1 MPETNKN
8 VQTKITD
15 IYEKYHASVKNFGNY
30 VENSSYIIDTAN
42 NQNFSNISNFLC
54 TAFFKDSTA
63 IENSETELSTEFGN
77 ILIDYCEKGL
87 SHENI
92 LSLLNLVKD
101 YTDELNS
108 IFKEEGK
115 YETINGN
122 DLPTKWKYGYGIN
135 IDKDKTLSTLS
146 SNKYINRLAENAKML
161 YTARYLINAEYMKKL
176 ASIPEGEK
184 DDVNKRNAIYTDI
197 ASKYNYDRLYT
208 ESKKISDIESNF
220 ILNYLIN
227 LIEYNNKP
235 TKYDNAPI
243 QKGSYL
249 YQVGVENTDL
259 SNIDTSSD
267 AFAEYIVKFMN
278 FLEKAAMGAEDA
290 SSSFPKATEI
300 VGLSAINLNEHNIIV
315 ETESGLSVS
324 QVANLGAIESGTSSP
339 IVLNNF
345 IICDYYQNPNSTGKN
360 NIIKIHKKRVA
371 FKLFNKN
378 ELNQYRTNFLNNT
391 LPNNQV
397 IFGYSATSN
406 GYDVSNNFQFI
417 NGNSNLNKDE
427 PNYALGMVIIDDG
440 EETTTF
446 SQIDNYDFSNGN
458 IKMLQATITSD
469 YNNADNA
476 GNLKD
481 FINRMSAIYNGTNFA
496 ENETIE
502 LSQTPISAEYILTAS
517 YTNSDFTLS
526 YLLKDLYLLYDFVN
540 YEKIRS
546 TTMNIIYDFAQP
558 SSQEVIDEN
567 TIISNSDLND
577 VNNQEYLTVIK
588 LTNINLYEYDNE
600 TDREIIKVLRQLLGY
615 KFDSTNINYVGEYG
629 SKEDAGKF
637 LVDIVPS
644 SGQPLTRAT
653 IYILYKE
660 LNNELR
666 TIESSDLNEEL
677 FSAFYVIRE
686 HTLPYTYLNSEFE
699 LYNDERII
707 SSNELE
713 VLKSTYSNPYLA
725 RIAKKYDIISYKYG
739 SLIGYGTND
748 TEINEINEFISL
760 YKETRDYFYKVQ
772 FNKAFA
778 LDELYNVYCLMYIIT
793 FTINRWFTAKIV
805 KNKDI
810 NYYNLTD
817 CKNFFESYGMEDV
830 ADIIMVNEEGIA
842 ISTFFNQL
850 EYCKRVISNYSELAK
865 YKGSKYIIDLLS
877 QIFTDDINFIT
888 VDKYLIF
895 EDLRDN
901 SIKFLSVPYTASNS
915 VNTLNNNISNAE
927 NYYDVTESDIYWNGD
942 SGRNGQYNLPEDVIV
957 DYKISPQSTK
967 YLGLSISTNIS
978 DIYYRTRYS
987 FALFEYLVDC
997 LYSSEV
1003 DATTSLYTI
1012 ISKIYYTVNIGTDT
1026 NMNIATLMQMI
1037 FTLFKEYEMC
1047 NMLISQIN
1055 NENVQTES
1063 TKKTKQQEASTTP
1076 TYFNIN
1082 RKATYETFIENLNK
1096 NGLFKNIHE
1105 FIDFKN
1111 DGVLG
1116 TKGTDVIHNFID
1128 DFYKHNLYYLNN
1140 GSNEVY
1146 VYEPYKP
1153 LDEPSSDEQPFGTPS
1168 YYYFSLKE
1176 LNVTAEDINSEN
1188 GKINKTDGT
1197 ITNPSKP
1204 GDIIYLQTS
1213 TNNVYEPIIPLYLQS
1228 YSNFYSTIS
1237 DTNFF
1242 FNYFKETMSEK
1253 NYSDEDADL
1262 NFVEQLQDI
1271 MKKLSPIIMMNSNNN
1286 VLKTNSEG
1294 VYSEQNAA
1302 ELKKGSWLFN
1312 ARYQY
1317 NKFTNASSDSYSNSD
1332 LYPDDADSGI
1342 GIQTVYDNILS
1353 DMINFPLRYLE
1364 GSWQVSQNTTNNYMF
1379 YNYDVRTFL
1388 DTIFETFYVSEEEP
1402 GIKIYNIDSDG
1413 IVTPIGLQ
1421 NDDNDTGIQISTDK
1435 FFKKFN
1441 FRVNRKNDSGG
1452 NAIGSSLPEILQVI
1466 QYTFGDLYNTRDIT
1480 ADMLKEPDVSIHL
1493 FPDITTTIE
1502 QLQNISS
1509 LISEKINNL
1518 VEALNGFLV
1527 GIDDISVYFNIGENR
1542 NEMIDFIV
1550 ELVKLF
1556 ISYTTY
1562 LYSISAN
1569 NVYDNKYESIPF
1581 TDDYNDTLSNYY
1593 TDDAYYDE
1601 NFKIKIE
1608 TYNDRTEN
1616 L

>member
-42 NQNFSNISNFLC
+42 NQDFSNISNFLC

-92 LSLLNLVKD
+92 LSLLNLVND
-101 YTDELNS
+101 YTFELNK

-146 SNKYINRLAENAKML
+146 SNKYINRLAENAKMI

-176 ASIPEGEK
+176 ASIPAGEK

-197 ASKYNYDRLYT
+197 ASKYNYDRLNT

-235 TKYDNAPI
+235 AKYDNVPI
-243 QKGSYL
+243 HKGSYL
-249 YQVGVENTDL
+249 YQVGVNNTELHD
-259 SNIDTSSD
+259 IDTSSD
-267 AFAEYIVKFMN
+267 AFAIYIVNFMG
-278 FLEKAAMGAEDA
+278 FLKLAAMGDETA
-290 SSSFPKATEI
+290 SSSFPKATES
-300 VGLSAINLNEHNIIV
+300 LSAINLNEHNIIV

-324 QVANLGAIESGTSSP
+324 QVANLGANGSTTTSP

-345 IICDYYQNPNSTGKN
+345 IICDYYQNPNSTGTN

-371 FKLFNKN
+371 FKLFNQN

-397 IFGYSATSN
+397 IFGYSVTNN
-406 GYDVSNNFQFI
+406 GYDVKNNFHFLDSNNNNLNDNNN
-417 NGNSNLNKDE
+417 NGN
-427 PNYALGMVIIDDG
+427 PAYALGMVIIDDG

-446 SQIDNYDFSNGN
+446 SKIDDYDTSNGN

-469 YNNADNA
+469 YNNADKA
-476 GNLKD
+476 DNLKD
-481 FINRMSAIYNGTNFA
+481 FINRMSAIYNGTNFT

-558 SSQEVIDEN
+558 SSQEVINEN

-588 LTNINLYEYDNE
+588 LTNINLYHNNE
-600 TDREIIKVLRQLLGY
+600 TDEEIIKVLNKLLSY
-615 KFDSTNINYVGEYG
+615 KIDSDNINYVGEYG
-629 SKEDAGKF
+629 SEEDAGKF

-739 SLIGYGTND
+739 SLIGYGTDD

-967 YLGLSISTNIS
+967 YLGFE
-978 DIYYRTRYS
+978 
-987 FALFEYLVDC
+987 FA
-997 LYSSEV
+997 
-1003 DATTSLYTI
+1003 
-1012 ISKIYYTVNIGTDT
+1012 
-1026 NMNIATLMQMI
+1026 
-1037 FTLFKEYEMC
+1037 
-1047 NMLISQIN
+1047 
-1055 NENVQTES
+1055 
-1063 TKKTKQQEASTTP
+1063 
-1076 TYFNIN
+1076 
-1082 RKATYETFIENLNK
+1082 
-1096 NGLFKNIHE
+1096 H
-1105 FIDFKN
+1105 
-1111 DGVLG
+1111 
-1116 TKGTDVIHNFID
+1116 
-1128 DFYKHNLYYLNN
+1128 
-1140 GSNEVY
+1140 
-1146 VYEPYKP
+1146 
-1153 LDEPSSDEQPFGTPS
+1153 
-1168 YYYFSLKE
+1168 
-1176 LNVTAEDINSEN
+1176 
-1188 GKINKTDGT
+1188 
-1197 ITNPSKP
+1197 
-1204 GDIIYLQTS
+1204 
-1213 TNNVYEPIIPLYLQS
+1213 
-1228 YSNFYSTIS
+1228 
-1237 DTNFF
+1237 
-1242 FNYFKETMSEK
+1242 
-1253 NYSDEDADL
+1253 
-1262 NFVEQLQDI
+1262 
-1271 MKKLSPIIMMNSNNN
+1271 
-1286 VLKTNSEG
+1286 
-1294 VYSEQNAA
+1294 
-1302 ELKKGSWLFN
+1302 
-1312 ARYQY
+1312 
-1317 NKFTNASSDSYSNSD
+1317 
-1332 LYPDDADSGI
+1332 
-1342 GIQTVYDNILS
+1342 
-1353 DMINFPLRYLE
+1353 
-1364 GSWQVSQNTTNNYMF
+1364 
-1379 YNYDVRTFL
+1379 
-1388 DTIFETFYVSEEEP
+1388 
-1402 GIKIYNIDSDG
+1402 
-1413 IVTPIGLQ
+1413 
-1421 NDDNDTGIQISTDK
+1421 
-1435 FFKKFN
+1435 
-1441 FRVNRKNDSGG
+1441 
-1452 NAIGSSLPEILQVI
+1452 
-1466 QYTFGDLYNTRDIT
+1466 
-1480 ADMLKEPDVSIHL
+1480 
-1493 FPDITTTIE
+1493 
-1502 QLQNISS
+1502 
-1509 LISEKINNL
+1509 
-1518 VEALNGFLV
+1518 
-1527 GIDDISVYFNIGENR
+1527 
-1542 NEMIDFIV
+1542 
-1550 ELVKLF
+1550 
-1556 ISYTTY
+1556 
-1562 LYSISAN
+1562 
-1569 NVYDNKYESIPF
+1569 
-1581 TDDYNDTLSNYY
+1581 
-1593 TDDAYYDE
+1593 
-1601 NFKIKIE
+1601 
-1608 TYNDRTEN
+1608 
-1616 L
+1616 

>member
-42 NQNFSNISNFLC
+42 NQDFSNITNFLC

-92 LSLLNLVKD
+92 LSLLNLVNE
-101 YTDELNS
+101 YTFALNE
-108 IFKEEGK
+108 IFKKEGK

-122 DLPTKWKYGYGIN
+122 DLPTKWKYGYGIT

-176 ASIPEGEK
+176 ASIPAGEK

-197 ASKYNYDRLYT
+197 AIKYNYDRLNT

-235 TKYDNAPI
+235 TKYDNVPI
-243 QKGSYL
+243 KKGSYL
-249 YQVGVENTDL
+249 YQVGVDNTEL
-259 SNIDTSSD
+259 SDIDTSGD
-267 AFAEYIVKFMN
+267 AFALYIVNFMK
-278 FLEKAAMGAEDA
+278 FLEKAAKGDEDA
-290 SSSFPKATEI
+290 SSYFPKATESAE
-300 VGLSAINLNEHNIIV
+300 LSAINLVEDNIIV

-324 QVANLGAIESGTSSP
+324 QVANLGANESGTSSQ

-345 IICDYYQNPNSTGKN
+345 IICDYYQNPNVYYQNPNSEGKN

-371 FKLFNKN
+371 FKLFNQN

-397 IFGYSATSN
+397 IFGYSVTSN
-406 GYDVSNNFQFI
+406 GYDVKKNFQFLDSNSNDLNDNN
-417 NGNSNLNKDE
+417 NGN
-427 PNYALGMVIIDDG
+427 PAYALGMVIIDDG

-446 SQIDNYDFSNGN
+446 SQIDDYDFSNGN

-476 GNLKD
+476 DNLKD

-558 SSQEVIDEN
+558 SSQEVINEN

-588 LTNINLYEYDNE
+588 LTNINLYHNNE
-600 TDREIIKVLRQLLGY
+600 TDEKIIAVLEQLLNY
-615 KFDSTNINYVGEYG
+615 KIDSTNINYVGEYG

-739 SLIGYGTND
+739 SLIGYGTDD

-997 LYSSEV
+997 LYSSQV

-1063 TKKTKQQEASTTP
+1063 TKKTKQQKASNTP

-1082 RKATYETFIENLNK
+1082 RKATYDTFIENLHK

-1105 FIDFKN
+1105 FVDFKN
-1111 DGVLG
+1111 DDPLE
-1116 TKGTDVIHNFID
+1116 TKGKDVIHNFID

-1140 GSNEVY
+1140 SSNEVY
-1146 VYEPYKP
+1146 AYEPFDK
-1153 LDEPSSDEQPFGTPS
+1153 PS

-1176 LNVTAEDINSEN
+1176 LNVTAEDIDSEN

-1271 MKKLSPIIMMNSNNN
+1271 MKKLSPIVMMNSNNN
-1286 VLKTNSEG
+1286 VLKTNING
-1294 VYSEQNAA
+1294 VYSSDPDAT

-1312 ARYQY
+1312 SRYQY

-1421 NDDNDTGIQISTDK
+1421 NDDGIQISTDK

-1441 FRVNRKNDSGG
+1441 FRVDRKETSSG

-1480 ADMLKEPDVSIHL
+1480 ADMLKEQDVSIRL

-1502 QLQNISS
+1502 QLQNIAS

-1569 NVYDNKYESIPF
+1569 NVYDNNYESIPF

-1608 TYNDRTEN
+1608 TRTKN